1 QARES
6 RLPPASAPGGRPVK
20 QSLPAGSRMEVS
32 ILGGGQGWHVAE
44 LDRAFRARG
53 HQAHVVR
60 VSALVAH
67 IGDRPRLDDAGVALQ
82 DVDAVLARSIP
93 AGSLE
98 QVIFRVD
105 ALHWLERL
113 GIPVMNPATAIERPV
128 DKFYTS

>member
-1 QARES
+1 MDVA
-6 RLPPASAPGGRPVK
+6 
-20 QSLPAGSRMEVS
+20 
-32 ILGGGQGWHVAE
+32 ILGGGQGWHFTE

-53 HQAHVVR
+53 HQAHVFR

-67 IGDRPRLDDAGVALQ
+67 IGDRPRLDAGGVALQ

-113 GIPVMNPATAIERPV
+113 GIPVMNPATAIERTV
-128 DKFYTS
+128 DKFYTSTRPGCPPPGPSSPSAWKTR